1 MTVRAEVRV
10 IPPTPVEPEREVT
23 LTMPYAVAQ
32 SLRAV
37 VGNIPLNNGPLTRLG
52 DNDLDQIWKALNA
65 AGVETDQAKNIIAGP
80 ALFRAR

>member
-32 SLRAV
+32 SVRAILAAV
-37 VGNIPLNNGPLTRLG
+37 VWKG
-52 DNDLDQIWKALNA
+52 DRKDPIKTDGYAVYEALCRVTERDFNK
-65 AGVETDQAKNIIAGP
+65 TM
-80 ALFRAR
+80 RADSWVPST